1 MKQFRK
7 NPIASVLTLALLAPM
22 FGAVVAQTP
31 SSTTASQHYVMIDLN
46 PVGATTSAAAG
57 MSAVQQAGNA
67 GFPTVGGLTETHA
80 VLWSGSADS
89 TVDLGIGSTYA
100 IADGQQVGAANNH
113 AALWSGS
120 AASLVDLN
128 PDLWTQSVANGLANG
143 QQVGIANRRVVCA
156 VKKGGACSGT
166 YIVIHPFMWSGSAAS
181 AVDLTPFGLGFG
193 AGSALGTDGLQ
204 QVGYGQQ
211 LLGFNAFSVPFAVV
225 WSGTADSAVNLNPAN
240 SFESQAKAV
249 LNGQQVGYAFSPHR
263 AVLWTGSAA
272 SMQELNPAGFV
283 SSEANATN
291 GVQQVGF
298 GLVISALNVPT
309 RSHALVWSGSANSA
323 IDLNQ
328 FMPIGFTESAATG
341 IDLAGNI
348 VGWASKGSHFNPA
361 NVHAVMWKP
370 TASPDSFTQSI
381 GLDQTAIT
389 PGQSVQAT
397 VTLNQPA
404 PAGGAIVNLANTI
417 LPAIA
422 PPALTVDMPA
432 SITIAEG
439 AFSAS
444 FTVATGLTSLAGFAA
459 PYGVDIQASY
469 GDTTQT
475 ATLIV
480 NPPVFLSSLNVAPGN
495 VVTGSTAVGTLILN
509 AAAPAGGA
517 LVTLSSNN
525 PAATVPANVLVPGGQ
540 SFATFNVQANPV
552 PTFTTVTITGSYGSA
567 IAASASATLI
577 VAPPAPLVD
586 TVTIQKA
593 DYVVSKKQLVVQA
606 SSTSQTAMLT
616 VSVTATGE
624 IIGILTNKGAGSY
637 AGSLILPASPQ
648 NITVTSDLSGT
659 MSRAVT
665 LK

>member
-1 MKQFRK
+1 M
-7 NPIASVLTLALLAPM
+7 A
-22 FGAVVAQTP
+22 
-31 SSTTASQHYVMIDLN
+31 
-46 PVGATTSAAAG
+46 
-57 MSAVQQAGNA
+57 
-67 GFPTVGGLTETHA
+67 
-80 VLWSGSADS
+80 
-89 TVDLGIGSTYA
+89 
-100 IADGQQVGAANNH
+100 
-113 AALWSGS
+113 
-120 AASLVDLN
+120 
-128 PDLWTQSVANGLANG
+128 LANG

-193 AGSALGTDGLQ
+193 AGNALGTDGLQ

-211 LLGFNAFSVPFAVV
+211 LLGFSAFSVPYAVV
-225 WSGTADSAVNLNPAN
+225 WSGTAASAVNLNPAG

-263 AVLWTGSAA
+263 AILWTGSAA
-272 SMQELNPAGFV
+272 SAQELNPAGFI

-291 GVQQVGF
+291 GLQQVGF
-298 GLVISALNVPT
+298 GLVMSAMNVPT
-309 RSHALVWSGSANSA
+309 RSHALVWSGSANSV

-370 TASPDSFTQSI
+370 SAAPDSFAQSI
-381 GLDQTAIT
+381 NLDQMVIT

-404 PAGGAIVNLANTI
+404 PAGGAVVNLANTI

-439 AFSAS
+439 AISAS

-475 ATLIV
+475 ATLLV

-495 VVTGSTAVGTLILN
+495 VTTGSTAVGTLILN

-525 PAATVPANVLVPGGQ
+525 PAATVPANVLVPAGQ
-540 SFATFNVQANPV
+540 TFATFNLQANPV
-552 PTFTTVTITGSYGSA
+552 TTFTTVTITASYGSA

-577 VAPPAPLVD
+577 VAPLPALVD
-586 TVTIQKA
+586 TVAIQKA

-606 SSTSQTAMLT
+606 SSTSQTATLT
-616 VSVTATGE
+616 VSVTATGQ
-624 IIGILTNKGAGSY
+624 IIGILTNKGAGTYS
-637 AGSLILPASPQ
+637 GTFSLPASPQ

-659 MSRAVT
+659 SSKAVT

>member
-1 MKQFRK
+1 MKHFPK
-7 NPIASVLTLALLAPM
+7 NLIASALTLALLAPM
-22 FGAVVAQTP
+22 LDAVVAQTP
-31 SSTTASQHYVMIDLN
+31 SSTTASQHYVMTDLN
-46 PVGATTSAAAG
+46 PVGATNSAATG
-57 MSAVQQAGNA
+57 MSAVQQVGSA
-67 GFPTVGGLTETHA
+67 GFPTAAGLTETHA

-89 TVDLGIGSTYA
+89 VVDLGIGSISA
-100 IADGQQVGAANNH
+100 VADGQQVGTANNQ

-120 AASLVDLN
+120 AASLVNLN
-128 PDLWTQSVANGLANG
+128 PDLWTQSVANGIATG
-143 QQVGIANRRVVCA
+143 QQVGIATRSVLCGE
-156 VKKGGACSGT
+156 KKGACSGGT
-166 YIVIHPFMWSGSAAS
+166 SFSMHPFMWSGSAAS
-181 AVDLTPFGLGFG
+181 AVDLTPFGIGFG
-193 AGSALGTDGLQ
+193 AGNALDTDGLQ

-211 LLGFNAFSVPFAVV
+211 LLGVNAFSGPFAVV
-225 WSGTADSAVNLNPAN
+225 WSGTAASAVNLNPAN
-240 SFESQAKAV
+240 SIESQAKAV

-272 SMQELNPAGFV
+272 SVQELNPVGFI

-291 GVQQVGF
+291 GLQQVGF
-298 GLVISALNVPT
+298 GLVMSALNVPT
-309 RSHALVWSGSANSA
+309 RSHALVWSGSATSV

-328 FMPIGFTESAATG
+328 FLPIGFTESAATG
-341 IDLAGNI
+341 IDQAGNI
-348 VGWASKGSHFNPA
+348 VGWASKGSHFNAA
-361 NVHAVMWKP
+361 NVHAVMWKLS
-370 TASPDSFTQSI
+370 AAPDSFAQSI
-381 GLDQTAIT
+381 NLDQQAIT

-404 PAGGAIVNLANTI
+404 PVGGAVVNLANTI

-439 AFSAS
+439 AISAS
-444 FTVATGLTSLAGFAA
+444 FTVATGLRSLAGFAA

-495 VVTGSTAVGTLILN
+495 IVTGSTAVGTLILN

-525 PAATVPANVLVPGGQ
+525 PAATVPANVLVPAGQ
-540 SFATFNVQANPV
+540 TFATFNLQANPV
-552 PTFTTVTITGSYGSA
+552 TTFTTVTITGSYGSA

-577 VAPPAPLVD
+577 VAPPAPVVD
-586 TVTIQKA
+586 TVAIQKA

-616 VSVTATGE
+616 VSVSATGQ
-624 IIGILTNKGAGSY
+624 IIGILTNKGAGTYS
-637 AGSLILPASPQ
+637 GTFSLPASPQ
-648 NITVTSDLSGT
+648 NITVTSDLSGA
-659 MSRAVT
+659 SSKAVT